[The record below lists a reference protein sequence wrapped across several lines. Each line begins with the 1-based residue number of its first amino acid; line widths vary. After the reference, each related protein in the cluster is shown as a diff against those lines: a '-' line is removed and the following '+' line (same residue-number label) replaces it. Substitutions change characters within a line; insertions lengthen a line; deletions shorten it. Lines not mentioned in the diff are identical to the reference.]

1 MDQFYNFNAY
11 LIEFEIYD
19 FTSNSWRVAFQT
31 RDWFIQPWK
40 SRIMSVNGN
49 TYWLDNTEGFVYYLQ
64 SFDFSTE
71 RFRRV
76 SLPGDD
82 RSYRIFSLSV
92 TREEQQLCLLTQV
105 EPVRRRIGGFAT
117 AKEPRINV
125 WIATKIESNGAA
137 SWIKFLSVDLDNINQ
152 RFCFLNEMNFLVD
165 PESKVLVFPGKN
177 EVSNNFLNI
186 LGENKYI
193 QVDHQDAESVCSL
206 LVNYVPSFVQIQQ
219 GSLKKVRKY

>member
-1 MDQFYNFNAY
+1 MNQFHNFNAY

-40 SRIMSVNGN
+40 SRVMSVNGN
-49 TYWLDNTEGFVYYLQ
+49 TYWLASTKDHGDYLQ
-64 SFDFSTE
+64 SYDFSTE
-71 RFRRV
+71 KFRRV

-82 RSYRIFSLSV
+82 RSYQVFSLSV
-92 TREEQQLCLLTQV
+92 TREEQQLCLLTQDKLV
-105 EPVRRRIGGFAT
+105 HSRNGWISN
-117 AKEPRINV
+117 INV

-137 SWIKFLSVDLDNINQ
+137 SWIKFLSFDSANIEK
-152 RFCFLNEMNFLVD
+152 RFCFINGMNFLVD
-165 PESKVLVFPGKN
+165 PENKVLVFPGKN
-177 EVSNNFLNI
+177 KVSKTFLNI

-193 QVDHQDAESVCSL
+193 QVDHQDAESVCLL

-219 GSLKKVRKY
+219 GSLKKVLR